1 MEKKKKKLFLPEL
14 AGAMRSS
21 AVVLFAAFVATWLVS
36 ASAVLE
42 TQTKVSGPAR
52 AEGELVSWPEDR
64 KQSDR
69 RLTLPGDADPK
80 PSRGEATTLSI
91 AQQAGFHAPL
101 GSSGLR
107 PAPAIPEGD
116 GRRSYL
122 LVAAFLVGVFVTAA
136 VVGSALRR
144 RWRKRRR
151 SSPGARRFAEVP

>member
-1 MEKKKKKLFLPEL
+1 MEKKKKKLFLPES

-21 AVVLFAAFVATWLVS
+21 TVVLFAAFVVTWLGS
-36 ASAVLE
+36 ASAVVE
-42 TQTKVSGPAR
+42 TQTKVTRPAR
-52 AEGELVSWPEDR
+52 AEGGLLSWPEDR
-64 KQSDR
+64 KLNDR
-69 RLTLPGDADPK
+69 RLTLPGDAVPK
-80 PSRGEATTLSI
+80 PTHGDATTLTH

-122 LVAAFLVGVFVTAA
+122 LVAALLVVVFVTAM
-136 VVGSALRR
+136 VGGSALRR